1 MRRQPLRLAG
11 LSLLFLVAGCH
22 SYHSA
27 TTSIPAGA
35 KVRVRFSPMRTVNL
49 RAPGGATEPVEVWE
63 ITGTLVTMRGDTIVM
78 RPSRVGVKNELE
90 ERRVIDQELALLR
103 DAGTEFGV
111 YRTDIAKTT
120 LLTTVITATVLV
132 GGFYVLIAAA
142 MMSSD

>member
-1 MRRQPLRLAG
+1 MRRQPLRLAE

-27 TTSIPAGA
+27 TTSSPADA

-111 YRTDIAKTT
+111 YRTDVAKTT